1 MKKVN
6 NFKDI
11 KKLIKKDDYNRPN
24 DFGVEGVDHINVSLH
39 SKSRLGKFL
48 DPGYASFFEYPG
60 LGKFRTILNLI
71 YWLRDP
77 SHNDNLRVC
86 KRNTINSMM
95 GKHNFKPLDNH
106 KAISLYATYIRL
118 LAREE
123 LVEEIKNLPDNIS
136 VLSYRI
142 HADSGLRITTGYAI
156 ITIPIISE
164 LIKAIK
170 EDREPDFKRFLNIV
184 STKEVG
190 FLPPNISFGP
200 KVEEDKEEDKPKK
213 KRRRRRR
220 RKNKISTDGDVSLVV
235 DGDLTVT
242 SDSFKIKESDT
253 VKETTDGFNIDN
265 GTSVVNLSPEGI
277 STERKQ
283 QVVEGIEFENK

>member
-220 RKNKISTDGDVSLVV
+220 RKAKSDVNPLLQ
-235 DGDLTVT
+235 G
-242 SDSFKIKESDT
+242 E
-253 VKETTDGFNIDN
+253 VKETTDGFDIDN

-277 STERKQ
+277 STERKETEELDES
-283 QVVEGIEFENK
+283 VKPLGDKSS

>member
-220 RKNKISTDGDVSLVV
+220 RKAKSDVNPLLQ
-235 DGDLTVT
+235 G
-242 SDSFKIKESDT
+242 E
-253 VKETTDGFNIDN
+253 VKETTDGFDIDN
-265 GTSVVNLSPEGI
+265 GASVVNLSPEGI

-283 QVVEGIEFENK
+283 TEELDVSAKPLGVVIPGLITKEDKSS